1 MICTKVSI
9 NMGNSKDMGGTFG
22 HVACFILD
30 FGKMAKE
37 MVKAPNSKKTDLL
50 KSKEFGRMIN

>member
-1 MICTKVSI
+1 
-9 NMGNSKDMGGTFG
+9 MGNSKDMGGTFG

-37 MVKAPNSKKTDLL
+37 MVKAPNSKKMDLL